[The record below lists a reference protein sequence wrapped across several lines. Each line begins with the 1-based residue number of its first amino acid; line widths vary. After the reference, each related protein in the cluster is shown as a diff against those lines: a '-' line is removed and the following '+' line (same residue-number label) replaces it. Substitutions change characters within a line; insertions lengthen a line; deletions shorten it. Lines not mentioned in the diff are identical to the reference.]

1 MEKKFEQI
9 IKNICDTLNYMY
21 EREYD
26 NNEKVVEVFD
36 IVKND
41 IQVISTNRECFFMMF
56 DKMVTKCCNE
66 KVNADYGFYEGL
78 IVALCGGRI

>member
-9 IKNICDTLNYMY
+9 IEVICDALNYMY

-26 NNEKVVEVFD
+26 SNEKVVEVFD

-41 IQVISTNRECFFMMF
+41 IQVISTNREQFFTMF
-56 DKMVTKCCNE
+56 SEMVEKCCDE